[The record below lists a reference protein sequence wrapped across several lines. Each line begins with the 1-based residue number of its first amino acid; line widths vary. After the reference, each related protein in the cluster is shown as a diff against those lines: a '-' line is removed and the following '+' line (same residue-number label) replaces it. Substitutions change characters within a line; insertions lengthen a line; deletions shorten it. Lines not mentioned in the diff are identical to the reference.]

1 MHYDGTLSN
10 CHYINKR
17 ESSRTHVRV
26 EFLSPHANIYES
38 THAHYDRTIST
49 CILLINENQVA
60 YMWGWNVCPLMRTFT
75 RVGMCTMMERYL
87 PAFIYKR
94 KPRRIS
100 VPSCTKRFSTK
111 LQTCGCKIGSGKV
124 LKVKELLI
132 RLAIMGAITG
142 EMSFRILALTLS
154 QPGALFEGRLLI
166 ILCTSPVVM
175 G

>member
-1 MHYDGTLSN
+1 MYDDGTLSY

-26 EFLSPHANIYES
+26 EFVSPPANIYES

-94 KPRRIS
+94 KPHRIS
-100 VPSCTKRFSTK
+100 VPSCTLKHLVKKRTQNTF
-111 LQTCGCKIGSGKV
+111 LQSCNIVGV
-124 LKVKELLI
+124 
-132 RLAIMGAITG
+132 RL
-142 EMSFRILALTLS
+142 EVEKHSK
-154 QPGALFEGRLLI
+154 
-166 ILCTSPVVM
+166 
-175 G
+175 

>member
-60 YMWGWNVCPLMRTFT
+60 YVWGWNVCPLMRTFT

-94 KPRRIS
+94 KPRSIS
-100 VPSCTKRFSTK
+100 VPSCTLKHLVKKRTQNAF
-111 LQTCGCKIGSGKV
+111 LQSKIGSGKT
-124 LKVKELLI
+124 LKVKELLPPQGF
-132 RLAIMGAITG
+132 RPEG
-142 EMSFRILALTLS
+142 EIPRRHSSNSR
-154 QPGALFEGRLLI
+154 
-166 ILCTSPVVM
+166 VY
-175 G
+175 

>member
-1 MHYDGTLSN
+1 MVVEFLSPHANIYESTHVHYDGTLSN

-38 THAHYDRTIST
+38 KHAHYDRTIST

-87 PAFIYKR
+87 PVFITKR
-94 KPRRIS
+94 KPRCIS
-100 VPSCTKRFSTK
+100 VPSCTLKTPCRKMYPKLFSTK
-111 LQTCGCKIGSGKV
+111 LQTCGNY
-124 LKVKELLI
+124 
-132 RLAIMGAITG
+132 
-142 EMSFRILALTLS
+142 F
-154 QPGALFEGRLLI
+154 
-166 ILCTSPVVM
+166 
-175 G
+175 

>member
-1 MHYDGTLSN
+1 MVVEFLSPHANIYESTHVHYDGTLSN
-10 CHYINKR
+10 CNYINKR

-94 KPRRIS
+94 KPRSIS
-100 VPSCTKRFSTK
+100 VPSCTLKHLVKKRTQNVFLQSCK
-111 LQTCGCKIGSGKV
+111 LVGV
-124 LKVKELLI
+124 
-132 RLAIMGAITG
+132 RL
-142 EMSFRILALTLS
+142 EVEKYS
-154 QPGALFEGRLLI
+154 E
-166 ILCTSPVVM
+166 
-175 G
+175 

>member
-1 MHYDGTLSN
+1 MVVEFLCPHANIYESTHVYDDGTLSN

-38 THAHYDRTIST
+38 KHAHYDRTIST

-75 RVGMCTMMERYL
+75 REGMCTMMERYL

-94 KPRRIS
+94 KPRSIS
-100 VPSCTKRFSTK
+100 VPSCTLKHLVKKRTQNTF
-111 LQTCGCKIGSGKV
+111 LQSCNLVGV
-124 LKVKELLI
+124 
-132 RLAIMGAITG
+132 RL
-142 EMSFRILALTLS
+142 EVEKHSK
-154 QPGALFEGRLLI
+154 
-166 ILCTSPVVM
+166 
-175 G
+175 

>member
-1 MHYDGTLSN
+1 MVVEFLSSRANIYESTHVHYDGTLSN
-10 CHYINKR
+10 CHYIHKR

-75 RVGMCTMMERYL
+75 RIGMCTMMERHL

-100 VPSCTKRFSTK
+100 VPSCTLKHLVKKRTQNVFLQSCK
-111 LQTCGCKIGSGKV
+111 LVGV
-124 LKVKELLI
+124 
-132 RLAIMGAITG
+132 
-142 EMSFRILALTLS
+142 TLEVEKYS
-154 QPGALFEGRLLI
+154 K
-166 ILCTSPVVM
+166 
-175 G
+175 